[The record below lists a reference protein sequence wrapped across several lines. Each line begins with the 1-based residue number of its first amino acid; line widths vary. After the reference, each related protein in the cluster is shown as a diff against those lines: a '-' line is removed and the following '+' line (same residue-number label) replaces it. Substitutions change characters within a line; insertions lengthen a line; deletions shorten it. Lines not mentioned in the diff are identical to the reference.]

1 VEKEEAIDLRS
12 ESRTAKPEDIPKP
25 GFREWL
31 GFMLIRPL
39 EFLLKLAR
47 LRDGC
52 LAGVFRVLP
61 FRYVAWTSR
70 VLERRAFFRALSQV
84 PAYASYVQRSQVRAG
99 EIPET
104 NRDSYIR
111 AFPVQERCVGGRIP
125 ERYVMVDESS
135 GSTGTPYNWVR
146 SLRERQECHLAIS
159 RFMSY
164 CFGTGPKIIVNTFS
178 MGAWATG
185 LNMGIALQGN
195 GVVKNTGPD
204 IPKALGT
211 LKFFGSGMSYLVTGY
226 PPFLKHLVDVAMRE
240 NLPLKDYRLYALVG
254 GEGMSEGLRDYLLG
268 HFKAVYSGYGATDL
282 EIGLAG
288 ETPLSLAIRRLA
300 RGDPRVFR
308 ALFGRDSRL
317 PMLFQYDP
325 LAYHV
330 EVNGNRELL
339 VTITRP
345 SLLSPR
351 IRYNVHDQGGVAY
364 FEEMEDNL
372 MSLGVRM
379 RGLQG
384 VRQGSV
390 LRLPFLWVYGRS
402 DYTISVMGANVY
414 PEDLESALYADP
426 ALARITRSFCLSV
439 SEYRDCEV
447 RPCFIFEIEADPGP
461 ELEALFR
468 ESVLERLRLINTG
481 FREAL
486 RECGE
491 GLSPEIRLYRPGEGP
506 FAGDGE
512 KIKQRRFLARLDAAE
527 PGRRPGPFHHS
538 SGSPAGPGDRD

>member
-1 VEKEEAIDLRS
+1 MRS
-12 ESRTAKPEDIPKP
+12 ESRTARPGGIPKP
-25 GFREWL
+25 GFRERL
-31 GFMLIRPL
+31 GFVLIKPL
-39 EFLLKLAR
+39 ELLLNLAR
-47 LRDGC
+47 LSDGRFTE
-52 LAGVFRVLP
+52 VFRVLP
-61 FRYVAWTSR
+61 LCFLTWASR

-84 PAYASYVQRSQVRAG
+84 PAYASHVQRSQVRAG

-104 NRDSYIR
+104 DKGSYIR
-111 AFPVQERCVGGRIP
+111 AFPMQERCVGGRMP
-125 ERYVMVDESS
+125 ERYAMVDESS

-146 SLRERQECHLAIS
+146 SLRERRECHLAIS
-159 RFMSY
+159 RFVSY
-164 CFGTGPKIIVNTFS
+164 CFGTGPKIIVNAFS
-178 MGAWATG
+178 IGAWATG

-195 GVVKNTGPD
+195 GMVKNTGPD
-204 IPKALGT
+204 IPKVLGT
-211 LKFFGSGMSYLVTGY
+211 LKFFGSGMPYLVTGY
-226 PPFLKHLVDVAMRE
+226 PPFLKRLVDVAIRE

-254 GEGMSEGLRDYLLG
+254 EEGMPEGLRDYLLK
-268 HFKAVYSGYGATDL
+268 HFRAVYSGYGATDL

-288 ETPLSLAIRRLA
+288 ETPLSVAIRRLA
-300 RGDPRVFR
+300 GADPRVFR

-351 IRYNVHDQGGVAY
+351 IRYNVHDQGGVAS
-364 FEEMEDNL
+364 FEEMEGNL
-372 MSLGVRM
+372 MSIGVRM

-384 VRQGSV
+384 VRERGV
-390 LRLPFLWVYGRS
+390 LSLPFLWVYGRS
-402 DYTISVMGANVY
+402 NYTISVMGANIY

-439 SEYRDCEV
+439 SEGRDCDV
-447 RPCFIFEIEADPGP
+447 RPCFIFEVEADPVP

-468 ESVLERLRLINTG
+468 ESLLERLRLINAD

-491 GLSPEIRLYRPGEGP
+491 GLVPEIRLYRPGEGP
-506 FAGDGE
+506 FAGE
-512 KIKQRRFLARLDAAE
+512 SERVKQRRFLAKVDAADTW
-527 PGRRPGPFHHS
+527 R
-538 SGSPAGPGDRD
+538 